1 MLLFLLFAQTTN
13 ANISSLYSELIY
25 YIRSNCNCNFIG
37 NGGSIDLSEV
47 SCRAAYWN
55 KVVVRARVIAPTGIR
70 AADIIDLIDDWKD
83 RTKSIVI
90 GGQRLD
96 FDLSCP
102 TRIDTFLG
110 PECQDS
116 SYSIAGGVILALFI
130 LACLF
135 ACVLLAVGIVTI
147 RYRFRRRK
155 SYSYR
160 KMRAQGSKKQT
171 YIAPFSQPELMDP
184 MEGATEPVAT
194 TDTKKYTLPEAG
206 WEGEEGGIE
215 QQSQGTSQ
223 HEGRHSPSLPNVTVE
238 TSPPATLEPVELT
251 TLKASETG
259 SRTYPT
265 TPESA
270 SFRATPTGPIRQLA
284 TPTGSA
290 TLHPTPTGSA
300 TRLASPFGSSQLASD
315 V

>member
-1 MLLFLLFAQTTN
+1 MSVRNQFGFSPFTPELSVTLPGHETRLFELALTSNFECQRWITTN

-147 RYRFRRRK
+147 RYRFRR
-155 SYSYR
+155 
-160 KMRAQGSKKQT
+160 
-171 YIAPFSQPELMDP
+171 
-184 MEGATEPVAT
+184 
-194 TDTKKYTLPEAG
+194 
-206 WEGEEGGIE
+206 
-215 QQSQGTSQ
+215 
-223 HEGRHSPSLPNVTVE
+223 
-238 TSPPATLEPVELT
+238 
-251 TLKASETG
+251 
-259 SRTYPT
+259 
-265 TPESA
+265 
-270 SFRATPTGPIRQLA
+270 
-284 TPTGSA
+284 
-290 TLHPTPTGSA
+290 
-300 TRLASPFGSSQLASD
+300 
-315 V
+315 